1 MATNLPLR
9 HQVHDGMEAEELLNN
24 ALARHGVFTVPLVS
38 ASPVDEETGIRLGD
52 YAVEFL
58 RTHLNVG

>member
-1 MATNLPLR
+1 MMGWKPKSSYTTHSLDTA
-9 HQVHDGMEAEELLNN
+9 
-24 ALARHGVFTVPLVS
+24 FFKVPLVS

>member
-1 MATNLPLR
+1 MGWKPKSSYTTHSLDTAFSSER
-9 HQVHDGMEAEELLNN
+9 SRIH
-24 ALARHGVFTVPLVS
+24 VPLVS
-38 ASPVDEETGIRLGD
+38 ANPVDEETGIRLGD